1 METTQTIQEFINE
14 GIKKFGASH
23 FYKNLTDKDN
33 YDVNSRKI
41 FDLVVNDVRN
51 KIKPNIISTIDDLAK
66 LLDGNE
72 YGEEYSNEYDINI
85 ETLCR
90 DKNWVIIFPQS
101 DDLLEVRGAINNEFD
116 AWNGTFI
123 EYCKANS
130 FYLDDPDEETYKK
143 APENMFNVHVDNNEY
158 TSPIVVS
165 SEFSPEGLNQ
175 SWLLSFTIQ
184 KDVKYSTFTIMED
197 NDVYSNAF
205 IFDLTTV

>member
-158 TSPIVVS
+158 IRELIKLKAMELDIPDKVLKHLFKNMIIGKTSKTEI
-165 SEFSPEGLNQ
+165 EKIKKF
-175 SWLLSFTIQ
+175 
-184 KDVKYSTFTIMED
+184 DVNLIAESIP
-197 NDVYSNAF
+197 
-205 IFDLTTV
+205 